1 MAKIKSSKA
10 TPEKNTSVK
19 KVISKKMQCL
29 NDFNICGKND
39 ADMIAKLQKIID
51 ENPGKDP
58 QRVLDYYCRPMIQA
72 MVNSWE

>member
-1 MAKIKSSKA
+1 MAKIKTSKVNS
-10 TPEKNTSVK
+10 EENVSVK
-19 KVISKKMQCL
+19 KIIRKKMQCL
-29 NDFNICGKND
+29 NDFNICSKND

-72 MVNSWE
+72 MVNSWK

>member
-10 TPEKNTSVK
+10 ISEKNTSVK

-29 NDFNICGKND
+29 NDFNICSKND
-39 ADMIAKLQKIID
+39 TDMIAKLQKIID
-51 ENPGKDP
+51 DNPEKDP

-72 MVNSWE
+72 MVNSWK

>member
-29 NDFNICGKND
+29 NDFNICSKN
-39 ADMIAKLQKIID
+39 K
-51 ENPGKDP
+51 
-58 QRVLDYYCRPMIQA
+58 
-72 MVNSWE
+72 NSAAQEI